1 MPELT
6 LEGRDEEFVCK
17 SVSVGMYR
25 RYTEIMEQNE
35 GESAADAF
43 EANNQILKEVFDV
56 TMRQLR
62 QCDVIE
68 LLATAKSVHF
78 AMQDIVTP
86 KFLELNPEHTEE
98 IVQEKSAFDDYDD
111 ENGYND
117 GEEEERG
124 LWAACRENVDRVVK
138 ICIRVMKNSYK
149 QCMESYIMSLLD
161 YVKFEIR
168 TMKEDNGKEV

>member
-6 LEGRDEEFVCK
+6 LEGDTDEFVCS
-17 SVSVGMYR
+17 SVTVGMYR

-35 GESAADAF
+35 RELAADAF
-43 EANNQILKEVFDV
+43 EANNQILKEVFGV

-62 QCDVIE
+62 QCGVIE
-68 LLATAKSVHF
+68 LLSAAKSVHF

-86 KFLELNPEHTEE
+86 KFLELNPEQPEE
-98 IVQEKSAFDDYDD
+98 VVQEKSAFDDYDE
-111 ENGYND
+111 ENGYTD
-117 GEEEERG
+117 EEEEETG

-149 QCMESYIMSLLD
+149 QCMESDIMSLLD

-168 TMKEDNGKEV
+168 TVKEDRKEV

>member
-6 LEGRDEEFVCK
+6 LECAGEEFVCNA
-17 SVSVGMYR
+17 VTVGMYR
-25 RYTEIMEQNE
+25 RYTEIMEHNE

-43 EANNQILKEVFDV
+43 EANYQVLKEVFNV
-56 TMRQLR
+56 TMRQLQ

-68 LLATAKSVHF
+68 LLAAAKSVHF
-78 AMQDIVTP
+78 AMQDVVTP
-86 KFLELNPEHTEE
+86 KFLELNPERPEE
-98 IVQEKSAFDDYDD
+98 IIQEKSAFDEYDE

-117 GEEEERG
+117 EEETQG
-124 LWAACRENVDRVVK
+124 GVWATCRENVDRVVK

-149 QCMESYIMSLLD
+149 QCMDSDIMSLLD

-168 TMKEDNGKEV
+168 TVKEDDGKEV